1 MKQKIIFLAVFS
13 ICFFY
18 GQLQCQTLDSLLRYA
33 DYHYQRGNYSLAAK
47 EYQRIIFFGRNV
59 YNYHIFNRLADIYY
73 KNRNYKKAVAFYSHA
88 LNNTAN
94 DSLKKRHIFQKA
106 DCYILLN
113 KYQYALAE
121 LLSFNDSILKSIEIR
136 HKEFLMGMAYYGLE
150 DFQKSKQYFL
160 NALHENN
167 AEGHVRIEEIF
178 SKRKFLHRPNPKLA
192 LILSLILPGMGQY
205 YAGDIKNGVNSF
217 ILLSGIVY
225 LGISI
230 AVKYKFIDAVI
241 SVFPWYQRYFQG
253 GYTKAEKIA
262 LRKRQAKR
270 SERFNEI
277 LLIVQQDMYNKEP

>member
-1 MKQKIIFLAVFS
+1 
-13 ICFFY
+13 
-18 GQLQCQTLDSLLRYA
+18 
-33 DYHYQRGNYSLAAK
+33 
-47 EYQRIIFFGRNV
+47 V
-59 YNYHIFNRLADIYY
+59 YNYHIFNRLADIHY
-73 KNRNYKKAVAFYSHA
+73 KNRDYKKAVVFYSHA
-88 LNNTAN
+88 LNNTTN
-94 DSLKKRHIFQKA
+94 DSLKKRHLFQKA